1 MKEELEYQ
9 KRRFE
14 EIEKDWERNFK
25 TEVSSELHDN
35 ILSGLSGARLLSES
49 IQIKLEETGDEELIE
64 THRTEHQALK
74 DVYNDLRSYVDD
86 LRLTGAYH
94 IQSNI
99 LVELSEFI
107 KSTLK
112 PTRIEA
118 KVDTQLE
125 SSITKLPDEIQMA
138 LVKVVK
144 EILNNMMKHSEAT
157 KCYVKMKWGGDMFS
171 LSIFD
176 NGVGFE
182 SESLERKNGLS
193 NIKNRINNAG
203 GSINILSQADEGTL
217 IDIDFDLTVS

>member
-217 IDIDFDLTVS
+217 IDIDFDLTVI